1 MNNEKG
7 RESGMFEMS
16 LKDLLIQIFKD
27 GKRNVFKDGAI
38 TGINEVRSR
47 ISELAEISKSR
58 DMVSM
63 LMDFNEIS
71 MHLNASR
78 DNSIKKLSQE
88 ELQKSNEFS
97 EECIKAVA
105 DIIDWLSFDNFIKN
119 DIVQGEEFLKELKQ
133 SIVIVPPDER
143 EKILLEL
150 PRIIQKGFYRAVHEE
165 LPKSMEDFF
174 ENILDTLERESIED
188 IREILEVEK
197 LKWHSLGRGFP

>member
-7 RESGMFEMS
+7 NESGMFEMS
-16 LKDLLIQIFKD
+16 LKDFLIQIFKD
-27 GKRNVFKDGAI
+27 GKRNVFENGAI
-38 TGINEVRSR
+38 AGINEIRTR
-47 ISELAEISKSR
+47 IGELAEISKSR

-71 MHLNASR
+71 IYLNASR
-78 DNSIKKLSQE
+78 DKSVKKLSKE

-97 EECIKAVA
+97 KECIKAVS
-105 DIIDWLSFDNFIKN
+105 DIIDSLSFSNFFEN

-133 SIVIVPPDER
+133 SILIVPPDER

-150 PRIIQKGFYRAVHEE
+150 PRSIQKGFYRAVHEE

-174 ENILDTLERESIED
+174 ENILDTLESESIED

>member
-16 LKDLLIQIFKD
+16 LKDFLIQIFKD
-27 GKRNVFKDGAI
+27 GKRNVFEDGAI
-38 TGINEVRSR
+38 AGIAEIRNR
-47 ISELAEISKSR
+47 IAELAGISKSR

-71 MHLNASR
+71 IHLNASR
-78 DNSIKKLSQE
+78 DKSIKKLSTE

-97 EECIKAVA
+97 KECKKAVS
-105 DIIDWLSFDNFIKN
+105 DIIDSLSFSDFIKK

-133 SIVIVPPDER
+133 SILIVPPDER

-150 PRIIQKGFYRAVHEE
+150 PRSIQKGFYRAIHEE
-165 LPKSMEDFF
+165 LPKLMEDFF
-174 ENILDTLERESIED
+174 ENILDTLEKESIED

-197 LKWHSLGRGFP
+197 LKWHSLGHGFP